1 MTNSIRCKSASIVF
15 HNLFLEPY
23 SNAKQIIEPQHIS
36 LLWFLL
42 FPSAKPLLKQWRI
55 PHKAVKI
62 QYTLLKESYF
72 PINWFQKKIL
82 AFWPKPHLLNYLISL
97 QTHSPKPFF
106 VHTRKTVILW
116 HNLKGFENDDDLKQS
131 IPQTSCGLEQKQ
143 PQSPA
148 GTSQHRLDLA
158 GKCVDWTVMDAI
170 ENWVI

>member
-1 MTNSIRCKSASIVF
+1 MAYLSI
-15 HNLFLEPY
+15 
-23 SNAKQIIEPQHIS
+23 

-42 FPSAKPLLKQWRI
+42 FPSAKSLLKQWKI
-55 PHKAVKI
+55 PHKAMKI
-62 QYTLLKESYF
+62 QYTSLKENYF

-82 AFWPKPHLLNYLISL
+82 AFWPKPHILNYLISL

-131 IPQTSCGLEQKQ
+131 IPQAGCGLEQKQ

-148 GTSQHRLDLA
+148 GTSQHRIDLA
-158 GKCVDWTVMDAI
+158 GKCVDWTVMDAV
-170 ENWVI
+170 ENCVI